1 MKNRYQSR
9 QLEEEK
15 KDGLRK
21 RSEEF
26 MFLSVMLSFSLVAVY
41 LVASV
46 WGGCVL

>member
-15 KDGLRK
+15 KNALRK
-21 RSEEF
+21 RSEEI
-26 MFLSVMLSFSLVAVY
+26 MFLSLMLSFSLIAVY

-46 WGGCVL
+46 WGGCIL